1 MYFSTGAILK
11 GKGKSVHQ
19 NLNETLS
26 QSLHMS
32 GVRQHLPGEESVYIF
47 SNLVKPQSELVS
59 Q

>member
-11 GKGKSVHQ
+11 GKGKSVRQ

-26 QSLHMS
+26 QPLHMS
-32 GVRQHLPGEESVYIF
+32 RVRQPLPGEDSVHIF
-47 SNLVKPQSELVS
+47 FNLVKPRSELVS